1 MTIRSI
7 VVTLAFVVA
16 ACGGGSGSAP
26 PPPPPASPAQGF
38 WVGST
43 SSGYGLL
50 GAVLENGEYWF
61 MYHANGYLYGVVQG
75 TGSAANGNFASSDGL
90 DFYLGGT
97 VTPVAVAGSYR
108 ERASLQGVVTP
119 QAGGPPVTFSAA
131 YDASYD
137 TPATAAAV
145 SGTWRGRLASGET
158 YSINVAAD
166 GSLTGAGSSGCAFTG
181 SIVPRP
187 SGKAVYNV
195 TVRFNGGVCLLGTQ
209 TIGGIA
215 AIAGAGASAVLYA
228 AALNGARNAGFVVIA
243 TR

>member
-7 VVTLAFVVA
+7 VAALALVVA
-16 ACGGGSGSAP
+16 GCGGGGDSAAP
-26 PPPPPASPAQGF
+26 APPASPAQGF
-38 WVGST
+38 WSGTT
-43 SSGYGLL
+43 SSGYGFL

-61 MYHANGYLYGVVQG
+61 MYYANGYLYGVVQG
-75 TGSAANGNFASSDGL
+75 TGAAANGNFTSSNGL
-90 DFYLGGT
+90 DFYLGGA

-119 QAGGPPVTFSAA
+119 QAGGSPVTFAGV
-131 YDASYD
+131 YDARYD
-137 TPATAAAV
+137 TPATAAAA
-145 SGTWRGRLASGET
+145 SGVWRGRLTSGET
-158 YSINVAAD
+158 YSITVATD
-166 GSLTGAGSSGCAFTG
+166 GSLAGAGSSGCTFTG
-181 SIVPRP
+181 SVVPRP

-209 TIGGIA
+209 TIHGIA

-228 AALNGARNAGFVVIA
+228 AALNAARSAGFVVIA